1 MAKNPKFKRRK
12 DARPD
17 EIVEAALEVFAR
29 RGYAA
34 ARLDDIAARA
44 GVSKGT
50 LYLYFESKESLFE
63 AVVSQSFAPNIEKVR
78 AAIALAD
85 GRIGKLLPTL
95 PPVLAHIMESV
106 PVAAIVKMVIGE
118 SQNFPNIA
126 RSWYEV
132 MVNPVVGLVTQTI
145 ADAQAQGEIR
155 PGDPRNYAVQMVGPI
170 FMSFIWNS
178 VMAPVGAEPFDIE
191 SLARQHIE
199 TIMRGA
205 LLDPEAAP

>member
-1 MAKNPKFKRRK
+1 MSNPPKFKRRK
-12 DARPD
+12 EARPD

-50 LYLYFESKESLFE
+50 LYLYFENKEALFE
-63 AVVSQSFAPNIEKVR
+63 AVVSQSFAPNIERVR
-78 AAIALAD
+78 AVIAQAE
-85 GRIGKLLPTL
+85 GRIGVLLPML
-95 PPVLAHIMESV
+95 PPVLAQIMRSV

-145 ADAQAQGEIR
+145 ADAQARGEIR
-155 PGDPRNYAVQMVGPI
+155 PGDPRNYAIQFVGPI
-170 FMSFIWNS
+170 FMSFIWNTTM
-178 VMAPVGAEPFDIE
+178 VPVGAEPFDIE
-191 SLARQHIE
+191 SLTRQHVD
-199 TIMRGA
+199 TILRGV
-205 LLDPEAAP
+205 LLDPEIRP